1 MIPWHE
7 PWTVLGTLLMEDEEV
22 GAVIHA
28 LEWDRGFEIIQV
40 IET

>member
-1 MIPWHE
+1 
-7 PWTVLGTLLMEDEEV
+7 VLGTLIMQNEEV
-22 GAVIHA
+22 GALIDA